1 MQIIIT
7 EIWDA
12 LIVMFLADFY
22 FLFSY
27 LFTYLFIFL
36 LIYSF
41 SYLFNFIFAYS
52 SFLSS
57 IRDSLYKKSTFFS
70 NAGYFYTKINYYIS

>member
-27 LFTYLFIFL
+27 LFIYFSTDLFI
-36 LIYSF
+36 
-41 SYLFNFIFAYS
+41 
-52 SFLSS
+52 
-57 IRDSLYKKSTFFS
+57 
-70 NAGYFYTKINYYIS
+70 